1 MLIQNI
7 SASPT
12 PQPASDSAPVVVAA
26 PQQEAAAPAP
36 TRIAAQLAAEKVAAE
51 PTAAQLKKAVDH
63 INVAMRQNNSNV
75 EFTIDSDS
83 KRTIIKVVESRTGDV
98 IRQYPTEEV
107 IAIAHAIDKMQQRGL
122 LLKQEA

>member
-1 MLIQNI
+1 MLIQNT

-12 PQPASDSAPVVVAA
+12 PQPASNSAPVVVAA
-26 PQQEAAAPAP
+26 PHQEVAAPAP
-36 TRIAAQLAAEKVAAE
+36 PQTAVKLAAEKVAEE
-51 PTAAQLKKAVDH
+51 PTAAQLRNAVEH

-83 KRTIIKVVESRTGDV
+83 KRTVIKVVESKTGDV

-122 LLKQEA
+122 MLKQEA

>member
-12 PQPASDSAPVVVAA
+12 PQPASNSATVVVTA
-26 PQQEAAAPAP
+26 PRQEAAAPAP
-36 TRIAAQLAAEKVAAE
+36 TQTAAQLVAEKVATE
-51 PTAAQLKKAVDH
+51 PTATQLRNAVEH
-63 INVAMRQNNSNV
+63 INVAMRQSKSNV

-83 KRTIIKVVESRTGDV
+83 KRTVIKVVESNTGDV